1 MPCTKLLIMSNEFLK
16 AIKVPSLEEIERE
29 RLWISSEI
37 ERIGE
42 EKLTELVTAAVGVRD
57 RAYKPYSDY
66 AVGAAILC
74 SSGKIYSA
82 PNTEV
87 VTYTQ
92 TGHAESNAINKAIS
106 EGEAEKG
113 RRFIEALVVCHSGE
127 SAPCG
132 GCRQEIVEHCDNALI
147 IDVDPEGKP
156 ITATSLK
163 ILFPFG
169 FTPTHLGK

>member
-1 MPCTKLLIMSNEFLK
+1 MKNAFLNK
-16 AIKVPSLEEIERE
+16 IKIPSSAEIKKESS
-29 RLWISSEI
+29 WIQSEV

-42 EKLTELVTAAVGVRD
+42 KKLEELTTAAVDARSQ
-57 RAYKPYSDY
+57 AYIPYSHY

-87 VTYTQ
+87 VSYSQ
-92 TGHAESNAINKAIS
+92 TGHAESNSINKAIS
-106 EGEAEKG
+106 EGEAKKK
-113 RRFIEALVVCHSGE
+113 RKFIEALAVCHSGE

-132 GCRQEIVEHCDNALI
+132 ACRQEIVEHCDNTLI
-147 IDVDPEGKP
+147 IDVDIKGKP
-156 ITATSLK
+156 VIVTSLK
-163 ILFPFG
+163 ILFPFA

>member
-1 MPCTKLLIMSNEFLK
+1 MRNEFLN
-16 AIKVPSLEEIERE
+16 AIRVPSPEEIERE
-29 RLWISSEI
+29 RLWVKSEV
-37 ERIGE
+37 ERIGA
-42 EKLTELVTAAVGVRD
+42 EKLQELTVAAVGVRS
-57 RAYKPYSDY
+57 RAYIPYSEY

-87 VTYTQ
+87 VTYSQ
-92 TGHAESNAINKAIS
+92 TGHAESNSINKAIS
-106 EGEAEKG
+106 EGEAENG
-113 RRFIEALVVCHSGE
+113 RKFIEALVVCHSGE

-132 GCRQEIVEHCDNALI
+132 ACRQEIVEHCDNALV
-147 IDVDPEGKP
+147 IDVDPEGTP
-156 ITATSLK
+156 LAVTSLK